1 MKVGVTGA
9 GGLLGTTLVPL
20 WRAAGADV
28 TAWDRAALDVTDA
41 SAVERAVGAL
51 RPAVVVHAAAWTD
64 VDGAEAQPAAAMRVN
79 RDGTQAVAAACAAS
93 GAVLVHLSTDYVFDG
108 SARVPIRP
116 DAPLAP
122 LGAYGRSK
130 AAAEAAAGLAG
141 ADVLIVR
148 TGWVFGPGG
157 RNFVDTMRGCAA
169 QRRAV
174 RVVDDQV
181 GAPTSTR
188 LLAEA
193 LWALVA
199 AGARGV
205 MHVASAGATTWYG
218 VAAAVYAAAG
228 APASLVTPCSS
239 KEAARPAPRPAYGVL
254 DCTATA
260 RTIGGGLPDWEG
272 QVLGY
277 VRDGTAPPCGI
288 LPAAA

>member
-1 MKVGVTGA
+1 VKVGVTGA

-41 SAVERAVGAL
+41 AAVDRAVGGL
-51 RPAVVVHAAAWTD
+51 RPDVLVHAAAWTD
-64 VDGAEAQPAAAMRVN
+64 VDGAEAQPDAAMRAN
-79 RDGTQAVAAACAAS
+79 RDGTAAVAAACAAS
-93 GAVLVHLSTDYVFDG
+93 GALLVHLSTDYVFDG
-108 SARVPIRP
+108 RARTPIP
-116 DAPLAP
+116 PGTPSAP

-130 AAAEAAAGLAG
+130 AAAESAARR
-141 ADVLIVR
+141 ADPDCLIVR

-157 RNFVDTMRGCAA
+157 RNFVDTMRDCAA
-169 QRRAV
+169 QRCAV

-205 MHVASAGATTWYG
+205 MHVASAGSTTWHG

-228 APASLVTPCSS
+228 APASLVTPCTSA
-239 KEAARPAPRPAYGVL
+239 EAARPAPRPAYGVL

-260 RTIGGGLPDWEG
+260 RTIGLALPGWEG
-272 QVLGY
+272 QVHGY
-277 VRDGTAPPCGI
+277 VRDGVVPPCGI
-288 LPAAA
+288 LRESA